1 MKIRPI
7 YFIAL
12 ALAIAFGIAVVDGLR
27 IRDKY
32 SISIGNYQA
41 ELVSSK
47 KDGAALTLQIAKANE
62 IVGQQN
68 TIIAERDKAIGH
80 LTNTI
85 GQRDA
90 ELTELVQKMHGL
102 EAKGDL
108 PAQVANLKE
117 QIAVWSSKFSVAQA
131 VIAEK
136 DKVIAAWAAKF
147 DAQVT
152 ISESWKAK
160 YDAEC
165 RLLQLATQGWK
176 ASERKLR
183 WTRVMG
189 NVKSGL
195 VLAAAGYIIF
205 NAIKGK

>member
-1 MKIRPI
+1 MKIKPI
-7 YFIAL
+7 HWITLAL
-12 ALAIAFGIAVVDGLR
+12 ALAFGIAVCDGLCLHNKASVAAG
-27 IRDKY
+27 KY
-32 SISIGNYQA
+32 EEALTQERVNG
-41 ELVSSK
+41 K
-47 KDGAALTLQIAKANE
+47 ALTLQIAKANE

-90 ELTELVQKMHGL
+90 DLVTLGGRL
-102 EAKGDL
+102 
-108 PAQVANLKE
+108 
-117 QIAVWSSKFSVAQA
+117 AQA
-131 VIAEK
+131 KTDTDRVPILTAMVENWRAQYNTATLIIAEK
-136 DKVIAAWAAKF
+136 DKVISAWAAKF
-147 DAQVT
+147 AAQVT
-152 ISESWKAK
+152 VSESWKAK

-189 NVKSGL
+189 NVKTGIII
-195 VLAAAGYIIF
+195 AAAIKIGSDM
-205 NAIKGK
+205 IKGT

>member
-1 MKIRPI
+1 MKIKPI
-7 YFIAL
+7 HWITLAL
-12 ALAIAFGIAVVDGLR
+12 ALAFGIAVCDGLCLHNKASVAAG
-27 IRDKY
+27 KY
-32 SISIGNYQA
+32 EEALTQERVNG
-41 ELVSSK
+41 K
-47 KDGAALTLQIAKANE
+47 ALTLQIAKANE

-68 TIIAERDKAIGH
+68 TIIAERDKAIGQM
-80 LTNTI
+80 TNAI

-90 ELTELVQKMHGL
+90 DLTELVQKMHGL
-102 EAKGDL
+102 EANGDL
-108 PAQVANLKE
+108 SAQVANLKE
-117 QIAVWSSKFSVAQA
+117 QVAVWSSKFTLAQA

-152 ISESWKAK
+152 ISEAWKAK
-160 YDAEC
+160 YDAGC

>member
-7 YFIAL
+7 YFITLAL
-12 ALAIAFGIAVVDGLR
+12 ALAFGIAVCDGLR

-32 SISIGNYQA
+32 SISVGNYQA
-41 ELVSSK
+41 ALDQSK
-47 KDGAALTLQIAKANE
+47 KDGKALALQIGEMQK
-62 IVGQQN
+62 IVGQRDKE
-68 TIIAERDKAIGH
+68 IAEKNKAIGYM
-80 LTNTI
+80 TNAI
-85 GQRDA
+85 GQAASD
-90 ELTELVQKMHGL
+90 LTQLVQKMHRL
-102 EAKGDL
+102 EANGDL
-108 PAQVANLKE
+108 PAQVANLKK
-117 QIAVWSSKFSVAQA
+117 QIAVWSSKFTLAQA

-136 DKVIAAWAAKF
+136 DKVISAWAAKF
-147 DAQVT
+147 AAQVT
-152 ISESWKAK
+152 VSESWKAK

-195 VLAAAGYIIF
+195 VLAALGYIGF
-205 NAIKGK
+205 KAIKGT